1 VADGWKR
8 RGGALILLG
17 VLTWC
22 AVSAAWAQ
30 TTSGAIVTPM
40 QTPMTAQ
47 KPSPVVIELFSS
59 QACTYCPAADA
70 YMADLLKQEG
80 VIGLSCHIDYFDVQ
94 HGSLSKK
101 FCTARQKDYAEK
113 MKLKSVYTPQM
124 VINGHMDAI
133 GYEPGKVSIAVLR
146 ARSEKMAEIAIRPL
160 NDGAYAYAVPPWVE
174 NTGGITL
181 WVAMFDKPHTLTVA
195 EGGNRG
201 KKLTYHNIVNA
212 LTDIG
217 EWDGT
222 PNEKTIMP
230 VMNAGA
236 AGFAVLAQ
244 ENATGKIV
252 AAGVF
257 NRP

>member
-1 VADGWKR
+1 MAKDRKR
-8 RGGALILLG
+8 TGCGLVLLLLG
-17 VLTWC
+17 WAAFC
-22 AVSAAWAQ
+22 PAWAQ
-30 TTSGAIVTPM
+30 TTSGAIATPVETPVTV
-40 QTPMTAQ
+40 Q

-94 HGSLSKK
+94 HGSFSKK
-101 FCTARQKDYAEK
+101 FCTARQKDYAAK

-133 GYEPGKVSIAVLR
+133 GYEPGKVSISILR
-146 ARSEKMAEIAIRPL
+146 ARSEKMAEIVIRPL
-160 NDGAYAYAVPPWVE
+160 DGGAFAYAVPPWVA
-174 NTGGITL
+174 NTGDITL
-181 WVAMFDKPHTLTVA
+181 WVAMFDKPHTITVA

-217 EWDGT
+217 TWDGT
-222 PNEKTIMP
+222 PNEKTITP

-236 AGFAVLAQ
+236 AGFALLAQ
-244 ENATGKIV
+244 EKTTGKIV